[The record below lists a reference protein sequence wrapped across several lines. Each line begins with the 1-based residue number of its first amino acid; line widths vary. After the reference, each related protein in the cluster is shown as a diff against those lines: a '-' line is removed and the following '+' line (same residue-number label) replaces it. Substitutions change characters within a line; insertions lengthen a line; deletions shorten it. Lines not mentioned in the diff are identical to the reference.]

1 MAAPASEGEHRA
13 ERATRATATSA
24 ASSTSAPKMVRRRT
38 PTKRITAASIR
49 RSSTLS
55 SMMQSRKTAL
65 ATMVMTAIARWK
77 RLTTRKVWDDSE
89 AMAAEG
95 WARKPKA
102 LAVERGDGAVGRH
115 AGREPDAEPVHPV
128 GGAEQSRRG
137 RAGAG
142 GPGSAWREISAGSG
156 RGS

>member
-1 MAAPASEGEHRA
+1 M
-13 ERATRATATSA
+13 SA
-24 ASSTSAPKMVRRRT
+24 ASSTRAPKIVRRRT
-38 PTKRITAASIR
+38 PTNRITAASIR

-77 RLTTRKVWDDSE
+77 RLTTLKVWDDSE

-95 WARKPKA
+95 CARKPKA
-102 LAVERGDGAVGRH
+102 ERLSTATALSAGTPGASPMPNRSTRSGAPSSAARSGRC
-115 AGREPDAEPVHPV
+115 
-128 GGAEQSRRG
+128 RRT
-137 RAGAG
+137 R
-142 GPGSAWREISAGSG
+142 SARREISAGSG